1 MSDDTAT
8 FYPTIKQLFDD
19 KHVVLSVAFGFDGA
33 YFART
38 ISGSVTSDQQMARK
52 DYSGGAE
59 RAVPARWASFGG
71 RGVWVV
77 VDEDDTWRSQGLAPN
92 VIAALYRRRV
102 RVSNR
107 ATCLT
112 DDELT
117 QLEEG

>member
-38 ISGSVTSDQQMARK
+38 MSGSVTSDQQMARK